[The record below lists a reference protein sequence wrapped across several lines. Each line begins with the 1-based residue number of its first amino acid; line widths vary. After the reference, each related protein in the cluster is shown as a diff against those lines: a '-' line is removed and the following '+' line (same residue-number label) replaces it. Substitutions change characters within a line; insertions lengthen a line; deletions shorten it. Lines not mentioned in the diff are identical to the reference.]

1 MKIYSYIFPLT
12 LILYLIKINPSY
24 SFNVKEIL
32 DNPNNYRNLLC
43 SGNGEPYYNATSN
56 EVICSC
62 KEGYTNEPNN
72 KKKKYLNNHLIQ
84 CSYRRK
90 SRFTV
95 LFYSLCLPFG
105 FDFLYLGRYKI
116 FAVVFCIILLVITLN
131 IVLFFINYK
140 INMKNQEK
148 KNQNKLNKMRNYDGN
163 KESNEDKKYRI
174 IRILNIIGNIGLF
187 NHILY
192 LIIVVI
198 LHLTGTISDYYHI
211 KTENDLNYLFQPGSD
226 D

>member
-1 MKIYSYIFPLT
+1 MNIYSYIFPLT
-12 LILYLIKINPSY
+12 LIIYLIKIEPYS

-43 SGNGEPYYNATSN
+43 SGNGEPYYNAISN

-116 FAVVFCIILLVITLN
+116 VAVVFCIILLVITLN

-140 INMKNQEK
+140 MNMKNQEN
-148 KNQNKLNKMRNYDGN
+148 KNQNKLGKMRNYDGKTEN
-163 KESNEDKKYRI
+163 KEDKKYRI
-174 IRILNIIGNIGLF
+174 IKILNIVGSIGLLSQ
-187 NHILY
+187 ILY
-192 LIIVVI
+192 MIIVVI
-198 LHLTGTISDYYHI
+198 LHLTGTISDNYDV
-211 KTENDLNYLFQPGSD
+211 KTENDLHYLFQRGGD